1 MLEMLSFEKFRSC
14 LNCSTVSTTADL
26 DSPGV
31 FQDIPELSN
40 LTSQRGLK
48 FLHLNVYFLLPKVY
62 KLRLMFLRYKDI
74 DFFSITET
82 H

>member
-48 FLHLNVYFLLPKVY
+48 FLHLNDCVLSTSQSLQASTDVTT
-62 KLRLMFLRYKDI
+62 LQG
-74 DFFSITET
+74 